1 MTARVLGRTGTKR
14 NFGYDH
20 AMRIGEFF
28 VGLGNDFAALSPWG
42 AMAWGLLFFTSIYVV
57 FCGGNWL
64 LTQSILP
71 ALGLGKRIDPRP
83 LRDGQLRDELR
94 LSAVSLL
101 VFGVGAV
108 LPWAFLRWGW
118 ASLAQDPGALRI
130 AVEVVVLLVW
140 NDIHFYANHRL
151 LHTKALRRFHQQHHR
166 SLVTTPFATYSFH
179 PLEAALLGNVILL
192 PMLLHDFSFAALL
205 SLPVCSLLLNNL
217 GHSNY
222 DYAPGV
228 GPNHW
233 LAASRRHHL
242 HHACYHGNYGF
253 LFNFMDGW
261 FGTRLPDDAS
271 RAQLE
276 EFRARA
282 AAR

>member
-1 MTARVLGRTGTKR
+1 MAHSFPTRRSSDLANYLGQTWAPDDEGDP
-14 NFGYDH
+14 NVV
-20 AMRIGEFF
+20 ENSF
-28 VGLGNDFAALSPWG
+28 VA
-42 AMAWGLLFFTSIYVV
+42 
-57 FCGGNWL
+57 
-64 LTQSILP
+64 
-71 ALGLGKRIDPRP
+71 
-83 LRDGQLRDELR
+83 GQP
-94 LSAVSLL
+94 VGFP
-101 VFGVGAV
+101 VGVGAV
-108 LPWAFLRWGW
+108 LPWAFLHWGW
-118 ASLAQDPGALRI
+118 ASLAQDPGALQI

-228 GPNHW
+228 GHHHW

>member
-1 MTARVLGRTGTKR
+1 MEGTV
-14 NFGYDH
+14 
-20 AMRIGEFF
+20 A
-28 VGLGNDFAALSPWG
+28 LGNAFGALSSGGAIVAGLAFFAAIY
-42 AMAWGLLFFTSIYVV
+42 GL

-64 LTQSILP
+64 STRYLLP
-71 ALGLGKRIDPRP
+71 AVGLGRRIDPRP
-83 LRDGQLRDELR
+83 LRPGQMRGEIASSLVSVAIFGLG
-94 LSAVSLL
+94 SLL
-101 VFGVGAV
+101 
-108 LPWAFLRWGW
+108 PWWFLQQGW
-118 ASLAQDPGALRI
+118 ARLAQDPGPLRVL
-130 AVEVVVLLVW
+130 AEAAVLLVW
-140 NDIHFYANHRL
+140 NDIHFYVNHRL
-151 LHTKALRRFHQQHHR
+151 LHTRPLRRYHQQHHR

-205 SLPVCSLLLNNL
+205 SLPVLSLLLNNL

-228 GPNHW
+228 GPDHW

-253 LFNFMDGW
+253 LFNFMDRW
-261 FGTRLPDDAS
+261 CGTRLPDDAA

-276 EFRARA
+276 AFAARA
-282 AAR
+282 SRHP

>member
-1 MTARVLGRTGTKR
+1 
-14 NFGYDH
+14 
-20 AMRIGEFF
+20 MRIGEFF
-28 VGLGNDFAALSPWG
+28 VGLGNDFTALSPWG
-42 AMAWGLLFFTSIYVV
+42 AMAWGLLFFASIYVV

-83 LRDGQLRDELR
+83 LRDGQLCDELR

-118 ASLAQDPGALRI
+118 ASLAQDPGALQI

-151 LHTKALRRFHQQHHR
+151 LHIKALRRFHQQHHR

-228 GPNHW
+228 GHHHW